1 VKLPNFLIIGAGR
14 SGTTSL
20 YEYVRRHPDVFMS
33 EVKEPGYFAYMDG
46 SLPTRGRHAEWVRR
60 NAVITREGYE
70 KLFMK
75 ADSSTAVG
83 EASPIYLVHPAAP
96 DRIRQALPA
105 VRLIAILRH
114 PVDRAHAA
122 WCGLLR
128 DGDEPSPTI
137 EEALSLEETRLHDG
151 WTPSIGLV
159 RNGLYAQALSR
170 YYERFPR
177 ERIRVYLHDDLLRD
191 PRGLLSDLFTFLG
204 VDPAFVPDVSQ
215 RYASTGMVR
224 NPFLRSLWRNTRT
237 ARRVLRPFLP
247 RRWSDAGFAWLTRD
261 LVKPPLVPATR
272 ALLMERF
279 RPDIVALQTLI
290 GRDLSAWLNP
300 T

>member
-1 VKLPNFLIIGAGR
+1 
-14 SGTTSL
+14 
-20 YEYVRRHPDVFMS
+20 
-33 EVKEPGYFAYMDG
+33 
-46 SLPTRGRHAEWVRR
+46 
-60 NAVITREGYE
+60 
-70 KLFMK
+70 
-75 ADSSTAVG
+75 
-83 EASPIYLVHPAAP
+83 
-96 DRIRQALPA
+96 
-105 VRLIAILRH
+105 
-114 PVDRAHAA
+114 
-122 WCGLLR
+122 
-128 DGDEPSPTI
+128 
-137 EEALSLEETRLHDG
+137 
-151 WTPSIGLV
+151 
-159 RNGLYAQALSR
+159 
-170 YYERFPR
+170 
-177 ERIRVYLHDDLLRD
+177 VYLHDDLLRD